1 MKKAYIVLFTIVA
14 TALILNGCSKK
25 EDKVFGEGETGE
37 VVDYTQANCEKSGG
51 TFADGACACSEG
63 FTYNAAS
70 GLCADASGTPAG
82 ELGVQV
88 KGETTVEAV
97 AQ

>member
-1 MKKAYIVLFTIVA
+1 MKKAYIVLLTIIA
-14 TALILNGCSKK
+14 TALILNGCFKQ

-51 TFADGACACSEG
+51 TFADGACACGEG
-63 FTYNAAS
+63 FTYNATS
-70 GLCADASGTPAG
+70 GLCADASGTPGG

-88 KGETTVEAV
+88 KGETEAAV
-97 AQ
+97 Q

>member
-1 MKKAYIVLFTIVA
+1 MKKAYIVLLTIVA

-25 EDKVFGEGETGE
+25 EDKIFGDGETGE

-63 FTYNAAS
+63 FTYNEKS
-70 GLCADASGTPAG
+70 GLCTDSTGTPGG
-82 ELGVQV
+82 EFGVQV
-88 KGETTVEAV
+88 KSKTEAAV
-97 AQ
+97 Q